1 MSAYAN
7 GSEVME
13 KGGPNAA
20 YQQLVKTT
28 SPAVLLTLCQ
38 KVHWPSQHF
47 GSRMSSQYREV
58 LFFFLKTSVWSP
70 RLT

>member
-20 YQQLVKTT
+20 YQQLMRTT

-38 KVHWPSQHF
+38 KVH
-47 GSRMSSQYREV
+47 
-58 LFFFLKTSVWSP
+58 
-70 RLT
+70 